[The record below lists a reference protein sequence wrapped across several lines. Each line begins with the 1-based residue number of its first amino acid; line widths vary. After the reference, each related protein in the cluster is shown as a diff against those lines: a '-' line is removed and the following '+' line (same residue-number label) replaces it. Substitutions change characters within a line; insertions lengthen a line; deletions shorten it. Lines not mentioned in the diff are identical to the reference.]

1 MSVDFTRFRSGDIP
15 QILNQAAEISSSMG
29 LQVVDVPAFFIAL
42 QQTCPD
48 EVNEFLDRT
57 GVDKGQV
64 YSGVAELISRQA
76 ANVFTQSMGMS
87 PDLVKTLNLTLQIE
101 EKIHQMDF
109 AHGALMLSVFLI
121 PGPVRSLAESL
132 GLTSDVMQRAV
143 VTPTCP
149 APRPSVTG
157 TPRTDDSIMAN
168 DAPTVQQ
175 FCTNLLVL
183 AREGQIKPAVGRDEE
198 ILRVLQILARES
210 KNNPVLVG
218 EPGTGKTAVVEGL
231 AHRLL
236 NGDVPQVVADLKLY
250 QLDMSVIS
258 GIDNSEDIMR
268 AIIDEVKRDPQMV
281 LFIDEIHMLV
291 GASACSN
298 NKLANMLKPE
308 MARGAVKILGATTV
322 DEYTKHIE
330 KDSAFERRCQVVKI
344 EEPDVDSAIT
354 ILKGIKN
361 RYEEHHDIVIPDSV
375 VECAVKLSHRYITD
389 RRLPDKAIDLID
401 EAAACV
407 RMNNKG
413 EVLTER
419 NVMDVVTDWT
429 GIPMQAMDEDDT
441 ERLKQIE
448 EILHESVIGQEE
460 AIKAVANALRRNR
473 LGFSDPDKPIGSF
486 LFLGSTGVG
495 KTELCKALAE
505 FLFHS
510 RDMMVRIDMS
520 EYMEKHSTAR
530 LFGAPPGYVGYDQGG
545 QLTEAVRHKPYSLVL
560 FDEIEKAHPDVF
572 KALLQV
578 LDEGRMT
585 DGQGRT
591 VDFKNTI
598 IVMTSNLGQE
608 VIMQNLVGQAP
619 DQALVDSTTDAV
631 MNQMKRHVAPEFINR
646 IDNIVMFLPLTLE
659 DVRKITE
666 LMLKSELKGRNVT
679 YTPAVIDYIAQKG
692 YQPEYGARPVER
704 AIKEH
709 LIDVVTEAM
718 INNTID
724 MNRPVLCD
732 VQDGTLVFRNEN
744 Q

>member
-101 EKIHQMDF
+101 EKIPHMDF
-109 AHGALMLSVFLI
+109 AHGALMLSAFLI

-143 VTPTCP
+143 VTPTRP
-149 APRPSVTG
+149 APRPSLTG
-157 TPRTDDSIMAN
+157 TPRTEDSIMAN

-236 NGDVPQVVADLKLY
+236 NGDVPEVVAGLKLY

-268 AIIDEVKRDPQMV
+268 AIIDELKRDPQMV